1 MQEIVLENIKP
12 KRDGFLPLSDIF
24 YCDGDKNVSAGQK
37 LFVQMGIGF
46 SRVAG
51 IMTNGD
57 GKGFV

>member
-46 SRVAG
+46 SRVAEL
-51 IMTNGD
+51 
-57 GKGFV
+57 